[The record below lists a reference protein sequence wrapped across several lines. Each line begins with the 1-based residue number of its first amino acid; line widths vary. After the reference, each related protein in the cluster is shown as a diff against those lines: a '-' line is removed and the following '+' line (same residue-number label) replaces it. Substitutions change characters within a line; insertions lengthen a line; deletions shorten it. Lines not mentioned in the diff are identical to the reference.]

1 MKGQDSERL
10 AEVLAKCPA
19 LVHLDLR
26 SNSYFGAAGTETLAG
41 VLGQC
46 RELVNFN
53 LSTNFIDY
61 SGAERLGVLA
71 QCTALAH
78 LNLSG
83 VTLEQTQG
91 ALQECWRSAQGWL
104 T

>member
-1 MKGQDSERL
+1 MKVQDSERL
-10 AEVLAKCPA
+10 AAVLAKCPA

-26 SNSYFGAAGTETLAG
+26 SSSYFGAAG
-41 VLGQC
+41 
-46 RELVNFN
+46 
-53 LSTNFIDY
+53 Y

-83 VTLEQTQG
+83 SYIGAGAGSLAGVLAQCPGLAHLDLSCNNIEQAGQRD
-91 ALQECWRSAQGWL
+91 LQECWGSAQS
-104 T
+104 